1 MSPKP
6 TVPPLKTVDVIA
18 VALALERPE
27 EPLAE
32 VEFNPSKV
40 VVSEA
45 DVEGASGI
53 VVVTSTGD
61 GNIDVP
67 VSLNNP

>member
-27 EPLAE
+27 GPLVKVEFKPSKLVVNEAE
-32 VEFNPSKV
+32 V
-40 VVSEA
+40 A
-45 DVEGASGI
+45 GASGV

-61 GNIDVP
+61 GNDVP
-67 VSLNNP
+67 V